1 MYCNSSPW
9 HASVWHTAECSPN
22 KSSHSCK
29 WISLKLHIIKI
40 LYINTIIILYIT
52 PQKKNGQTVAIL
64 LTSVDAIM
72 TLEIIIT
79 NESLITLIALVWFLS
94 SVPKS
99 MPWQFSWC
107 LEGFITA
114 FNFTLMGLLFLMHS
128 AMNPAETKDED
139 KRSYWVHSGN
149 AI

>member
-1 MYCNSSPW
+1 MYCNSSPC
-9 HASVWHTAECSPN
+9 HASVWHTAECSP
-22 KSSHSCK
+22 
-29 WISLKLHIIKI
+29 IKALI
-40 LYINTIIILYIT
+40 LANELIFFEASYHQDFVHQHYNYFIYNTT
-52 PQKKNGQTVAIL
+52 KKNGQTVAIL

-114 FNFTLMGLLFLMHS
+114 FNFTLMGLLFLVHS

-139 KRSYWVHSGN
+139 KRSCWVH
-149 AI
+149 